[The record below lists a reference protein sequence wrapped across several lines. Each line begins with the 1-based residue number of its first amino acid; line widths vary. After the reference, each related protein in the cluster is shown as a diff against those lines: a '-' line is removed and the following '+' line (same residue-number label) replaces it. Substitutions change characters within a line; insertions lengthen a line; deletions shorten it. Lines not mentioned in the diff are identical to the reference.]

1 MINILCYGDSNTWGY
16 DPATQTRFSNNIRW
30 TGVLQNLLGNNFNI
44 IEEGLNGRTTNIKER
59 EEHALGYY
67 RDFRSSMDLVSILIE
82 TNSPIDLVVVM
93 LGTND
98 LKNNFNQSS
107 DDISTNMK
115 LVCEAIINND
125 YFNSK
130 TIILVSP
137 THINESSP
145 NLLDSFIG
153 TAEKS
158 KFLAKLYKKI
168 ADDLDLFFMDAS
180 QSVKTNQIDGLHWDA
195 MQHSDFANSIF
206 NKIKSIYN

>member
-1 MINILCYGDSNTWGY
+1 MINILCFGDSNTWGY
-16 DPATQTRFSNNIRW
+16 DPSTQTRFPNNIRW
-30 TGVLQNLLGNNFNI
+30 TGVLQNLLGDNFNI
-44 IEEGLNGRTTNIKER
+44 IEEGLNGRTTNVNER

-67 RDFRSSMDLVSILIE
+67 RDFRSSMDLISILIE
-82 TNSPIDLVVVM
+82 TNSPIDLLVVM

-130 TIILVSP
+130 PIILVSP

-153 TAEKS
+153 TTEKS
-158 KFLAKLYKKI
+158 KSLAKQYKKI
-168 ADDLDLFFMDAS
+168 ADDLDLFFVDAS

-195 MQHSDFANSIF
+195 MQHSDFANSIYS
-206 NKIKSIYN
+206 KVKSIYS

>member
-1 MINILCYGDSNTWGY
+1 MINILCFGDSNTWGY

-44 IEEGLNGRTTNIKER
+44 IEEGLNGRTTNINER

-195 MQHSDFANSIF
+195 MQHSDFANSIY

>member
-1 MINILCYGDSNTWGY
+1 MVNVLCFGDSNTWGY
-16 DPATQTRFSNNIRW
+16 DPANQTRFLKNIRW
-30 TGVLQNLLGNNFNI
+30 TGVLQNLLGDNFNV
-44 IEEGLNGRTTNIKER
+44 IEEGLNGRTTNINER
-59 EEHALGYY
+59 EEHSLGYY
-67 RDFRSSMDLVSILIE
+67 RDFRSSMDLLSILME

-130 TIILVSP
+130 QIILVSP

-153 TAEKS
+153 TTEKS
-158 KFLAKLYKKI
+158 KSLAKSYKKI
-168 ADDLDLFFMDAS
+168 ADDLDLFFVDAS
-180 QSVKTNQIDGLHWDA
+180 QSVKTNKIDGLHWDA
-195 MQHSDFANSIF
+195 LQHSDFASSIF
-206 NKIKSIYN
+206 SKIKSIYI

>member
-1 MINILCYGDSNTWGY
+1 MINILCFGDSNTWGY
-16 DPATQTRFSNNIRW
+16 DPATQNRFPNNLRW
-30 TGVLQNLLGNNFNI
+30 TGVLQNLLGDNFNI
-44 IEEGLNGRTTNIKER
+44 IEEGLNGRTTNVNER

-67 RDFRSSMDLVSILIE
+67 RDFRSSMDLISILIE

-107 DDISTNMK
+107 DDISTNMM
-115 LVCEAIINND
+115 LVCEAIISND

-130 TIILVSP
+130 AIILVSP

-153 TAEKS
+153 TTEKS
-158 KFLAKLYKKI
+158 KSLAKQYKKI
-168 ADDLDLFFMDAS
+168 ADDLDLFFVDAS
-180 QSVKTNQIDGLHWDA
+180 QSVKTNQIDGLHWNA
-195 MQHSDFANSIF
+195 MQHSDFANSIYI
-206 NKIKSIYN
+206 KVKSIYR